1 MAITVLF
8 KHLILQQPKAT
19 KIKIR
24 ILNCHII
31 SSLNKYIKRANPNT
45 YRKTSF
51 SSSTNSSFPYESKLP
66 QKLCKKVSKK
76 ERFLD
81 ADLFLF
87 PKLSE
92 QPNKGNQKKKKRK
105 EKPFSPP
112 TIKPTKLH
120 LSLTHSL
127 SLSLHQLKWFTL
139 LQKNNNQTHKT
150 SHKKQKEREQKRES
164 WTWIEGSEE
173 KTWALTNFKR
183 KENKKGVFLLQGLC
197 VFFVVCVWQCKKID
211 GTWLFVK
218 LGFNVFL
225 SFWIRERSFSSFLSF
240 YARE

>member
-92 QPNKGNQKKKKRK
+92 QPNKGNHKKKEERK
-105 EKPFSPP
+105 
-112 TIKPTKLH
+112 
-120 LSLTHSL
+120 
-127 SLSLHQLKWFTL
+127 TL
-139 LQKNNNQTHKT
+139 
-150 SHKKQKEREQKRES
+150 
-164 WTWIEGSEE
+164 
-173 KTWALTNFKR
+173 
-183 KENKKGVFLLQGLC
+183 
-197 VFFVVCVWQCKKID
+197 
-211 GTWLFVK
+211 
-218 LGFNVFL
+218 
-225 SFWIRERSFSSFLSF
+225 
-240 YARE
+240 

>member
-8 KHLILQQPKAT
+8 KHLILQQPEAT

-66 QKLCKKVSKK
+66 QKLSKKVSKK

-92 QPNKGNQKKKKRK
+92 QPNKGNHKKKRK

-120 LSLTHSL
+120 LSLTL
-127 SLSLHQLKWFTL
+127 SLYPCISSSGSLYYKKIIIKPTKLHT
-139 LQKNNNQTHKT
+139 KN
-150 SHKKQKEREQKRES
+150 KK
-164 WTWIEGSEE
+164 
-173 KTWALTNFKR
+173 
-183 KENKKGVFLLQGLC
+183 KENK
-197 VFFVVCVWQCKKID
+197 
-211 GTWLFVK
+211 
-218 LGFNVFL
+218 
-225 SFWIRERSFSSFLSF
+225 R
-240 YARE
+240 

>member
-92 QPNKGNQKKKKRK
+92 QPNKGNHKKKRGK
-105 EKPFSPP
+105 KNPLVHQQSSQQNFTSHSLTLSLYPCISSSGSLYYKKII
-112 TIKPTKLH
+112 IKSTKLH
-120 LSLTHSL
+120 T
-127 SLSLHQLKWFTL
+127 
-139 LQKNNNQTHKT
+139 KNT
-150 SHKKQKEREQKRES
+150 KKEKKRES
-164 WTWIEGSEE
+164 LEPE
-173 KTWALTNFKR
+173 
-183 KENKKGVFLLQGLC
+183 
-197 VFFVVCVWQCKKID
+197 
-211 GTWLFVK
+211 
-218 LGFNVFL
+218 
-225 SFWIRERSFSSFLSF
+225 
-240 YARE
+240 

>member
-8 KHLILQQPKAT
+8 KHLILQQPEAT

-66 QKLCKKVSKK
+66 QKLSKKVSKK

-92 QPNKGNQKKKKRK
+92 QPNKGNHKKKRK

-120 LSLTHSL
+120 LSLTL
-127 SLSLHQLKWFTL
+127 SLYPCISSSGSLYYKKIIIKSTKLHT
-139 LQKNNNQTHKT
+139 KNT
-150 SHKKQKEREQKRES
+150 KKEKKRES
-164 WTWIEGSEE
+164 LEPE
-173 KTWALTNFKR
+173 
-183 KENKKGVFLLQGLC
+183 
-197 VFFVVCVWQCKKID
+197 
-211 GTWLFVK
+211 
-218 LGFNVFL
+218 
-225 SFWIRERSFSSFLSF
+225 
-240 YARE
+240 

>member
-1 MAITVLF
+1 M
-8 KHLILQQPKAT
+8 LIYFFFLSYLNNQT
-19 KIKIR
+19 REIK
-24 ILNCHII
+24 
-31 SSLNKYIKRANPNT
+31 
-45 YRKTSF
+45 
-51 SSSTNSSFPYESKLP
+51 
-66 QKLCKKVSKK
+66 
-76 ERFLD
+76 
-81 ADLFLF
+81 
-87 PKLSE
+87 
-92 QPNKGNQKKKKRK
+92 KKKKRK

-139 LQKNNNQTHKT
+139 LQKNNNQIHKT
-150 SHKKQKEREQKRES
+150 SHKKHKEREKKRES

-183 KENKKGVFLLQGLC
+183 KENKKRVFLLQGLC

-211 GTWLFVK
+211 GTLLFVK

>member
-66 QKLCKKVSKK
+66 QKLSKKVSKK

-92 QPNKGNQKKKKRK
+92 QPNKGNHKKKRK

-120 LSLTHSL
+120 LSLTL
-127 SLSLHQLKWFTL
+127 SLYPCISSSGSLYYKKIIIKPTKLHT
-139 LQKNNNQTHKT
+139 KN
-150 SHKKQKEREQKRES
+150 KKKENKRES
-164 WTWIEGSEE
+164 LEPE
-173 KTWALTNFKR
+173 
-183 KENKKGVFLLQGLC
+183 
-197 VFFVVCVWQCKKID
+197 
-211 GTWLFVK
+211 
-218 LGFNVFL
+218 
-225 SFWIRERSFSSFLSF
+225 
-240 YARE
+240 